1 MSLIQDIEKEAAGVS
16 LLEELENA
24 PEESGGE
31 YTESEQWR
39 PEPGEGIEGVVLETF
54 SFPSKYPDMKTGIKP
69 TIPGLVLQVDGD
81 DTPWSVVGLHGV
93 LRQEIEKADPQVG
106 DRIAVI
112 YTGLRK
118 TKDGDGEYN
127 HYRLAIRRGNG
138 SVKPVPAQR
147 VESSNGAGKAAGST
161 QHEPVKR
168 EATKATP
175 ARRKPGTKA
184 AVSDD
189 PDF

>member
-1 MSLIQDIEKEAAGVS
+1 MSLIQDIEKEDAGVS
-16 LLEELENA
+16 LLEELESA

-39 PEPGEGIEGVVLETF
+39 PDPGEGIEGVVIERF
-54 SFPSKYPDMKTGIKP
+54 EFPSKYKDERTGVKP
-69 TIPGLVLQVDGD
+69 TIPGMVLQVDGD

-106 DRIAVI
+106 DRVAVI
-112 YTGLRK
+112 YTGKRP
-118 TKDGDGEYN
+118 TKDGESEYY
-127 HYRLAIRRGNG
+127 HYRMAVRRGNG

-147 VESSNGAGKAAGST
+147 IESNNGAGKSAGST
-161 QHEPVKR
+161 QHEPVK
-168 EATKATP
+168 KA
-175 ARRKPGTKA
+175 AAAKRKPGAKP
-184 AVSDD
+184 AVTNDD